1 MHVWHPHLTFQHK
14 AWGTLQQIAWGGCL
28 LPSTGYLEQKP
39 SIRSSWRYCHTV
51 PVHRSFV
58 TAGSFKGFLVFSC
71 HPPAIFPQRALTKYL
86 PSIRAGSQYLGLVLI
101 QKVIAVLLVI
111 SHGSSNQSF
120 TLCLIIHTPPY
131 LCQQRK
137 KLTWS
142 QDKWNVLCLLPKLS
156 KVLKINKCVPKTAW
170 IYCFYIPG

>member
-1 MHVWHPHLTFQHK
+1 MHIWHPCLTFQQK
-14 AWGTLQQIAWGGCL
+14 ARGTLQQIAWRGCL
-28 LPSTGYLEQKP
+28 LPSTGYFEQKP

-51 PVHRSFV
+51 PGHRYDCRIFQ
-58 TAGSFKGFLVFSC
+58 GLSC
-71 HPPAIFPQRALTKYL
+71 IVLSPSSSVPQRALTKYW
-86 PSIRAGSQYLGLVLI
+86 PSIEAGSQYLRQALT

-120 TLCLIIHTPPY
+120 TLCLVMHIPPS

-142 QDKWNVLCLLPKLS
+142 QDKWNVLCSLPKLS
-156 KVLKINKCVPKTAW
+156 KTLKIDKCVPKTAW
-170 IYCFYIPG
+170 IYYFYIPG